1 MPASDEH
8 PIPTSWTG
16 KFLEGA
22 HSPLAGLAFMNRHPS
37 LWRYAALPILINA
50 IITSIVLICV
60 VLLFIW
66 IIRDRPFDYGNT
78 WAWLLL
84 EILLDVL
91 TLVVL
96 LGMVFAAWL
105 TLGALLSDYFLDKLV
120 RQVELRLGLS
130 PDEMQDVPLLR
141 SAIDT
146 LKSLAL
152 LIFINVALLT
162 LHVVPVIGSAVGL
175 AGALYWDSLIFGY
188 ELFAYPLALRGKR
201 REDIKAFTNTHRPYT
216 LGLGASVLAL
226 GLVPLIGAVTLT
238 TAATGATL
246 LHRRLSDSG
255 KLECRSQ
262 NDEKMS
268 EWRNP
273 KAGRIGATNLAS
285 LFLTSCFVI
294 LSSF

>member
-1 MPASDEH
+1 MPANDDQR
-8 PIPTSWTG
+8 PISG
-16 KFLEGA
+16 MDKFLEGA
-22 HSPLAGLAFMNRHPS
+22 RSPLTGIAFMNRHPS

-50 IITSIVLICV
+50 IITTFVLICV
-60 VLLFIW
+60 VLLFVW
-66 IIRDRPFDYGNT
+66 IIGDRPFDYGAT

-105 TLGALLSDYFLDKLV
+105 ILGALLSDYFLDKLV

-130 PDEMQDVPLLR
+130 PDEMHDVPLLH

-146 LKSLAL
+146 LKSLSL

-175 AGALYWDSLIFGY
+175 GAALYWDSLIFGY

-201 REDIKAFTNTHRPYT
+201 REEIKAFTKKHRPYT

-226 GLVPLIGAVTLT
+226 GLVPLVGAVTLT

-246 LHRRLSDSG
+246 LHRRLSDD
-255 KLECRSQ
+255 RS
-262 NDEKMS
+262 
-268 EWRNP
+268 
-273 KAGRIGATNLAS
+273 
-285 LFLTSCFVI
+285 
-294 LSSF
+294 